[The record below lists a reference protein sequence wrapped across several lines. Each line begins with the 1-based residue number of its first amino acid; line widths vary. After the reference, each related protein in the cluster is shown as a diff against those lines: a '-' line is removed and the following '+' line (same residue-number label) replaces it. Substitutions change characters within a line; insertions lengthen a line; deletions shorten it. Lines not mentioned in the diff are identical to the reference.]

1 MNAATL
7 SVSAATYSVGGHLVF
22 SVCLFL
28 NEFCSTATK
37 FMILYPPLVE
47 LDIKNTSLADMIY
60 LLQNLYY
67 T

>member
-1 MNAATL
+1 MNFVAPL
-7 SVSAATYSVGGHLVF
+7 QN
-22 SVCLFL
+22 LF
-28 NEFCSTATK
+28 EE
-37 FMILYPPLVE
+37 MQIDPPPLVE